1 MDQRRDIIEPTAAQ
15 LKGQIVVDVT
25 PLLPDSTSLSVL
37 LRAEDLQ
44 SSALVGAVRAAGT
57 ISPNPK
63 AQLCT
68 NCKDPVHRGT
78 TCTVCGENPCIK
90 CCPDCLHE
98 PHREDGLVCVLCKE
112 LVSGTSKLCI
122 PRCPVSGCRHLG
134 KRAKHAID
142 GCAECLHNAG
152 CNAIAS
158 LHAENMAAEEEE
170 AAEAGVG
177 LDNSMEPTDGDIEIE
192 LAAADIS
199 DEDEEPDED
208 YECMAHT
215 LALLSV
221 IHSVEFSHDT
231 GDADA
236 IEDAID
242 IVYDSAVGGDLE
254 CAVEAG
260 LQDA

>member
-1 MDQRRDIIEPTAAQ
+1 
-15 LKGQIVVDVT
+15 
-25 PLLPDSTSLSVL
+25 
-37 LRAEDLQ
+37 
-44 SSALVGAVRAAGT
+44 
-57 ISPNPK
+57 
-63 AQLCT
+63 
-68 NCKDPVHRGT
+68 
-78 TCTVCGENPCIK
+78 
-90 CCPDCLHE
+90 
-98 PHREDGLVCVLCKE
+98 
-112 LVSGTSKLCI
+112 
-122 PRCPVSGCRHLG
+122 
-134 KRAKHAID
+134 
-142 GCAECLHNAG
+142 
-152 CNAIAS
+152 
-158 LHAENMAAEEEE
+158 MAAEEEE

-221 IHSVEFSHDT
+221 IHSVEFCHDT
-231 GDADA
+231 GDADE